1 MSNGTAKR
9 QEQRYFQKIGE
20 NLQTIVKELLK
31 NQTLLRYL
39 CYTDMEPLSPNK
51 PNINPKDVL
60 HEQIRMIP
68 VIGNKEEATSI
79 VTVRLL
85 EAAVQVENPE
95 FIEVYLDLEIFVP
108 NTQWILKADNLRPYL
123 IMGEINRSLNMK
135 KINGLGDIVFDL
147 AKINFITEELTCYK
161 MVFHITQFN

>member
-1 MSNGTAKR
+1 MSEIIKR
-9 QEQRYFQKIGE
+9 EEQRYFQKIGE
-20 NLQTIVKELLK
+20 NLQRIVKNLLT
-31 NQTLLRYL
+31 NQALLRYL
-39 CYTDMEPLSPNK
+39 CYTDMEPLSKNK
-51 PNINPKDVL
+51 PDINPKDVL

-68 VIGNKEEATSI
+68 VVGSKEEATSI
-79 VTVRLL
+79 ITVRLL
-85 EAAVQVENPE
+85 EATPQITNPE
-95 FIEVYLDLEIFVP
+95 FMEVYLDFEVFVP

-135 KINGLGDIVFDL
+135 RINGLGEIVFDL